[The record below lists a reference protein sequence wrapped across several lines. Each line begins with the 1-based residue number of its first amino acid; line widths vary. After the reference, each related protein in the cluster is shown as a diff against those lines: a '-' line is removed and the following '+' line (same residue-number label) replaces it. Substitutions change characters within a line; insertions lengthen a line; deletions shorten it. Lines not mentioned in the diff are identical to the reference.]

1 MENETL
7 GPHQSL
13 QIIESMINTAKNRL
27 SSNGHLYLLWGWVVL
42 ICSLLHFAGI
52 YWKLFDQPQ
61 MVWFG
66 TWVAGIY
73 QMIYLSRHGRKKK
86 ITNYTDDILSAIW
99 LVFVGCGAVTGF
111 VVIRLANW
119 EVMYA
124 LILMLY
130 GIPTILSGVV
140 LRFRPLIIGG
150 LICWS
155 LSAIATFVPLL
166 YNLLLISVAVV
177 VAWIVPGYLL
187 NKKYIEQL
195 N

>member
-7 GPHQSL
+7 GPHQAL

-42 ICSLLHFAGI
+42 TCSLLHFAGI
-52 YWKLFDQPQ
+52 YWKLFPQPEV
-61 MVWFG
+61 VWLG

-73 QMIYLSRHGRKKK
+73 QVIYLWRHGRKKK
-86 ITNYTDDILSAIW
+86 ITNYTDDILRAIW
-99 LVFVGCGAVTGF
+99 LVFVCCGAVTAF

-119 EVMYA
+119 QVMYA

-140 LRFRPLIIGG
+140 LRFRPLIVGG

-155 LSAIATFVPLL
+155 LSAIATIVPLM
-166 YNLLLISVAVV
+166 YNLLLIAVAVV

-187 NKKYIEQL
+187 NKKYIMQL